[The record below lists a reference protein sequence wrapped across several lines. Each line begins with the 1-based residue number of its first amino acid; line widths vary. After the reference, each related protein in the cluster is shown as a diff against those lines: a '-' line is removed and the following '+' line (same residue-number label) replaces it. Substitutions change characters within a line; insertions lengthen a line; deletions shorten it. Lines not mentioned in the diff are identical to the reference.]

1 MFFSKEEEKMRRIL
15 SVILCLCMLCTLAA
29 AAQAD
34 ALFTA
39 GTYEGE
45 GTGNNTS
52 VPVRVQVVLSQSGI
66 ESVTVISHE
75 ETEAIAAIPLEQIPA
90 DIVRYQSLAVD
101 TVSGA
106 TMTSRGSI
114 EAVSDAIAKSG
125 ADPQALMTPIEKETV
140 DLGDRTTTTDV
151 LVIGAGG
158 TGLASAMTVL
168 QGGQNVILVE
178 KNARVGGSTAVSGA
192 VVAAEGTYYTDTIG
206 IEPDYDA
213 WLASWK
219 EAADSETVIIG
230 EDPGF
235 PTYDR
240 VSQYFREVATAVNW
254 TEDTGVAH
262 WVSYPFFPNTYYQV
276 PEYLIDKETGAAD
289 PEGGYMLTDRMAAW
303 FTENGGDLRLSTR
316 GTKLLTNEAGDV
328 IGAVVEDANGA
339 YEIYAE
345 NVVLATG
352 GFAAS
357 QEMMDQYLSQ
367 FADWL
372 DLTTS
377 GSGSTGDG
385 MRMAVEVG
393 GVMYNDPYVITLGS
407 TSRNSAAVQFV
418 MSINLW
424 YRLVVNSSA
433 ERFFNEGYMPY
444 QTTVTLSRI
453 EDGIAW
459 AIGDSQYAGVQELAA
474 GVDGVEL
481 VTADTI
487 EGLAEAMGVDA
498 AALKATI
505 DRYNEIPAAGVDE
518 DFGKDAALATAI
530 NTAPYYAVRV
540 YVCTGGTIGGVKT
553 NSDYQVIREDGTA
566 IPGLYAGGEVSNREM
581 YAYAYSSGSGVG
593 YALASGH
600 AIGLHILGK

>member
-15 SVILCLCMLCTLAA
+15 SVILCLCMICTLAA

-106 TMTSRGSI
+106 TMTSRGII

-303 FTENGGDLRLSTR
+303 FT
-316 GTKLLTNEAGDV
+316 
-328 IGAVVEDANGA
+328 
-339 YEIYAE
+339 
-345 NVVLATG
+345 
-352 GFAAS
+352 
-357 QEMMDQYLSQ
+357 
-367 FADWL
+367 
-372 DLTTS
+372 
-377 GSGSTGDG
+377 
-385 MRMAVEVG
+385 
-393 GVMYNDPYVITLGS
+393 
-407 TSRNSAAVQFV
+407 
-418 MSINLW
+418 
-424 YRLVVNSSA
+424 
-433 ERFFNEGYMPY
+433 
-444 QTTVTLSRI
+444 
-453 EDGIAW
+453 
-459 AIGDSQYAGVQELAA
+459 
-474 GVDGVEL
+474 
-481 VTADTI
+481 
-487 EGLAEAMGVDA
+487 
-498 AALKATI
+498 
-505 DRYNEIPAAGVDE
+505 
-518 DFGKDAALATAI
+518 
-530 NTAPYYAVRV
+530 
-540 YVCTGGTIGGVKT
+540 
-553 NSDYQVIREDGTA
+553 
-566 IPGLYAGGEVSNREM
+566 
-581 YAYAYSSGSGVG
+581 
-593 YALASGH
+593 
-600 AIGLHILGK
+600 